1 MTIATKAISVT
12 EYELGKLAEQF
23 ENGGIEELLE
33 WAADR
38 FAPRLVMTSNFGA
51 EGVVLIDHLARV
63 APKTPVVYLS
73 TGFQFAETDELKER
87 LRERYDLNIVQAES
101 ELTVEEQNRIH
112 GEQLYQTNSD
122 LCCKI
127 RKVEPLQNALLG
139 YDAWIAAL
147 RRDQS
152 PTRANIKT
160 IEWNARN
167 NLVKIHPLA
176 AWTRAKVWNYILTT
190 KGTPALAASL
200 ARAKPL
206 LAHTN
211 AADAGTEI
219 RRWSVEFTSKL
230 RDRAGK
236 SELTSL
242 RAGVYNA
249 PVFRCNNHNQSR
261 ICFTTN
267 RPVRAGLASG
277 LARRGRVGD

>member
-176 AWTRAKVWNYILTT
+176 AWTRAKVWNYILKHNLPYNRLYNEGYTSIGCQPCT
-190 KGTPALAASL
+190 RKTAAG
-200 ARAKPL
+200 
-206 LAHTN
+206 AHERS
-211 AADAGTEI
+211 G
-219 RRWSVEFTSKL
+219 RWDGNKKMECGIHL
-230 RDRAGK
+230 
-236 SELTSL
+236 
-242 RAGVYNA
+242 
-249 PVFRCNNHNQSR
+249 
-261 ICFTTN
+261 
-267 RPVRAGLASG
+267 
-277 LARRGRVGD
+277 